1 MDNLNNITPMK
12 GLPPFLQYFRTIGI
26 IPASYKIS
34 MTFEEQVLELMRFI
48 KEEIIPKINENV
60 LATQELQEKF
70 KELVNYVNE
79 YFENLDIQA
88 EVNTKL
94 DEMGES
100 GALAELISQYL
111 ESQAV
116 IGFNTVNSLAN
127 ATNLGDGSFAKTYG
141 KLTYNDGKGA
151 FYKIRTRTN
160 ADVPDDYN
168 IIALINTQNL
178 VAERIINEIETN
190 VYNLQNNIYSNKF
203 NILNSDKA
211 ILIGDSYGTG
221 YTPDGTVES
230 WTAKLTQKL
239 DITCQ
244 SFSSNGAGFV
254 ATGSGGKT
262 FLTLLQEN
270 INNITNKNNVKLII
284 VGGGYN
290 DSNYSSYYND
300 MITAINNFSA
310 YCKEKFPYAK
320 IYIACFGYN
329 CNKTG
334 AGADVRDK
342 LIRNVIPAYKSTP
355 REDVFYIKDSNLI
368 LHNSDL
374 FSSDGFHPNENGQLT
389 IANKIYEGIFGTIN
403 LSFPHSVLRTV
414 MISGTI
420 NNSSNFDL
428 DVDIIDDD
436 VRIWLQE
443 NVNITFNPGIS
454 VVGNQNYELGTYE
467 NKHLSVSRN
476 TTLRIPIK
484 CLLVSTTQG
493 NNLRDGVLIFTT
505 DGKVYLQVK
514 QLANNA
520 WENVSN
526 ITQISIYATGTY
538 TKLSFN

>member
-1 MDNLNNITPMK
+1 MNNFNFNKLTPFK
-12 GLPPFLQYFRTIGI
+12 WFVLQNFPFIEADFDALTEWQLFCKLGKEMNKI
-26 IPASYKIS
+26 INSEN
-34 MTFEEQVLELMRFI
+34 TLGTQV
-48 KEEIIPKINENV
+48 ENV
-60 LATQELQEKF
+60 TNAFIDLQ
-70 KELVNYVNE
+70 NYVNN
-79 YFENLDIQA
+79 YFENLDIQG
-88 EVNTKL
+88 EVNNKL
-94 DEMGES
+94 NEMAES
-100 GALAELISQYL
+100 GELAELISQYL

-116 IGFNTVNSLAN
+116 IGFNTTSALAQ
-127 ATNLGDGSFAKTYG
+127 ATNLANGSFARTLG
-141 KLTYNDGKGA
+141 RNQYNDGYGA
-151 FYKIRTRTN
+151 FYKIRQRTN
-160 ADVPDDYN
+160 SDTPDGYN
-168 IIALINTQNL
+168 IIILTNTENLI
-178 VAERIINEIETN
+178 AERIINKIETD
-190 VYNLQNNIYSNKF
+190 VYNLQNNLYSNKF
-203 NILNSDKA
+203 NIINSDKA

-221 YTPDGTVES
+221 YTPDGNVES
-230 WTAKLTQKL
+230 WTTKLSQKL
-239 DITCQ
+239 GITCQ

-300 MITAINNFSA
+300 MIIAINNFNV
-310 YCKEKFPYAK
+310 YCKENFPYAK

-342 LIRNVIPAYKSTP
+342 LIKNVIPAYKSTP
-355 REDVFYIKDSNLI
+355 QEDVFYIKNSNLI

-389 IANKIYEGIFGTIN
+389 IANKIYEGLFGDIS
-403 LSFPHSVLRTV
+403 LSFPASVLRTV
-414 MISGTI
+414 LYSGQI

-428 DVDIIDDD
+428 DVNILDDD

-454 VVGNQNYELGTYE
+454 ITGNQNYEIGIYQ

-476 TTLRIPIK
+476 TTLRFPIK
-484 CLLVSTTQG
+484 CLLVSTTQN

-520 WENVSN
+520 WETISN
-526 ITQISIYATGTY
+526 ITQISIYATGIY
-538 TKLSFN
+538 TKLSYN

>member
-1 MDNLNNITPMK
+1 MNKFNYKNLSPFKWFVLQNFPFIEADFDAITNWQLFCKLGEEMNK
-12 GLPPFLQYFRTIGI
+12 IIEKVNQAGEQTENLTNAFIDLQD
-26 IPASYKIS
+26 
-34 MTFEEQVLELMRFI
+34 
-48 KEEIIPKINENV
+48 
-60 LATQELQEKF
+60 
-70 KELVNYVNE
+70 YVND
-79 YFENLDIQA
+79 YFENLDIQY
-88 EVNTKL
+88 EVNIKL
-94 DEMGES
+94 DEMAEGGE
-100 GALAELISQYL
+100 LAELIGQYL

-116 IGFNTVNSLAN
+116 IGFNTTSTLAQ
-127 ATNLGDGSFAKTYG
+127 ATNLANGSIARTLG
-141 KLTYNDGKGA
+141 RNQYNDGHGA
-151 FYKIRTRTN
+151 FYKIRQRTN
-160 ADVPDDYN
+160 SDTPDGYN
-168 IIALINTQNL
+168 IIVLSNTENLI
-178 VAERIINEIETN
+178 AERIVNVIETD
-190 VYNLQNNIYSNKF
+190 VYNLQNNLYSNKF
-203 NILNSDKA
+203 NIINSDKA

-221 YTPDGTVES
+221 YTPDGNVES
-230 WTAKLTQKL
+230 WTTKLSRKL
-239 DITCQ
+239 GINCQ

-300 MITAINNFSA
+300 MIIAINNFSV
-310 YCKEKFPYAK
+310 YCKENFPYAK

-355 REDVFYIKDSNLI
+355 LEDVFYIKNSNLI

-403 LSFPHSVLRTV
+403 LSFPHSVLRTI
-414 MISGTI
+414 MIGGII

-428 DVDIIDDD
+428 DVDILDDD

-454 VVGNQNYELGTYE
+454 ITGNVNFELGTYQ

-476 TTLRIPIK
+476 TTLRFPIK

-520 WENVSN
+520 WGTVSN
-526 ITQISIYATGTY
+526 ITQISIYATGIY
-538 TKLSFN
+538 TKLSYN

>member
-1 MDNLNNITPMK
+1 MNKFNYKNLCPFKWFVLQNFPFIEADFDAITNWQLFCKLGEEMNK
-12 GLPPFLQYFRTIGI
+12 IIEKVNQAGEQTENLTNAFIDLQ
-26 IPASYKIS
+26 
-34 MTFEEQVLELMRFI
+34 
-48 KEEIIPKINENV
+48 
-60 LATQELQEKF
+60 
-70 KELVNYVNE
+70 NYVNN
-79 YFENLDIQA
+79 YFENLDIQT
-88 EVNTKL
+88 EVNNKL
-94 DEMGES
+94 DEMAEGGE
-100 GALAELISQYL
+100 LAELIGQYL

-116 IGFNTVNSLAN
+116 IGFNTTSSLSQ
-127 ATNLGDGSFAKTYG
+127 ATNLANGSIARTLG
-141 KLTYNDGKGA
+141 RNQYNDGYGA
-151 FYKIRTRTN
+151 FYKIRQRTN
-160 ADVPDDYN
+160 SDTPDGYN
-168 IIALINTQNL
+168 IIVLTNTENLI
-178 VAERIINEIETN
+178 AERIINEIETD

-211 ILIGDSYGTG
+211 ILIGDSYGVG
-221 YTPDGTVES
+221 YTPDGNVES
-230 WTAKLTQKL
+230 WTTKLSQKL

-290 DSNYSSYYND
+290 DSNYSSSYSD
-300 MITAINNFSA
+300 MITAINNFSD
-310 YCKEKFPYAK
+310 YCKENFPYAK

-355 REDVFYIKDSNLI
+355 QEDVFYIKDSNLI

-414 MISGTI
+414 LTSGI
-420 NNSSNFDL
+420 VNNSSNFDL

-443 NVNITFNPGIS
+443 NVDIAFNPGIS
-454 VVGNQNYELGTYE
+454 ITGNQNYEIGIYQ

-476 TTLRIPIK
+476 TTLRFPIK

-514 QLANNA
+514 QLANNS
-520 WENVSN
+520 WETVSN
-526 ITQISIYATGTY
+526 ITQISIYATGIY
-538 TKLSFN
+538 TKLSYN

>member
-1 MDNLNNITPMK
+1 MNYNYIN
-12 GLPPFLQYFRTIGI
+12 LPPFKWFILQNFPFIEADFDAITNWQLFCKLGEEIN
-26 IPASYKIS
+26 KIVNS
-34 MTFEEQVLELMRFI
+34 VNMTGEQVESLTNAFNEL
-48 KEEIIPKINENV
+48 K
-60 LATQELQEKF
+60 T
-70 KELVNYVNE
+70 YVDN
-79 YFENLDIQA
+79 YFENLDVQDEI
-88 EVNTKL
+88 NNKL
-94 DEMGES
+94 DEMAES
-100 GALAELISQYL
+100 GDLAEIISQYL
-111 ESQAV
+111 ESQAI
-116 IGFNTVNSLAN
+116 IGFNTNSNLKD
-127 ATNLGDGSFAKTYG
+127 ATNLANGSFARTYG

-160 ADVPDDYN
+160 ADVPDDDN
-168 IIALINTQNL
+168 IIALVNTENL
-178 VAERIINEIETN
+178 VAEKMSDFNINELNTN
-190 VYNLQNNIYSNKF
+190 VLNLENNLYSNKF
-203 NILNSDKA
+203 NIINSDKA
-211 ILIGDSYGTG
+211 ILISDSYGTG
-221 YTPDGTVES
+221 YTPDGNVES
-230 WTAKLTQKL
+230 WTTKLAQKL
-239 DITCQ
+239 GITCQ

-290 DSNYSSYYND
+290 DSNYSSTYSD
-300 MITAINNFSA
+300 MITAINNFND
-310 YCKEKFPYAK
+310 YCKQNFPYAK
-320 IYIACFGYN
+320 IYIACVGYN

-355 REDVFYIKDSNLI
+355 QEDVFYIKDSNLI

-374 FSSDGFHPNENGQLT
+374 FSSDGFHPNESGQLT

-414 MISGTI
+414 MTSGTI

-443 NVNITFNPGIS
+443 NTNVIFNPGIS
-454 VVGNQNYELGTYE
+454 IVGNQNYEIGTYQ
-467 NKHLSVSRN
+467 NKYISASRN
-476 TTLRIPIK
+476 TTLRFPIK
-484 CLLVSTTQG
+484 CLLVSTTQN

-514 QLANNA
+514 QIANNA
-520 WENVSN
+520 WETISN

>member
-1 MDNLNNITPMK
+1 MNN
-12 GLPPFLQYFRTIGI
+12 F
-26 IPASYKIS
+26 SYKNLS
-34 MTFEEQVLELMRFI
+34 PFKWFVLENFPFI
-48 KEEIIPKINENV
+48 EADFDAITNWQLFCKLGEEMNKIIEKVNQAGEQTEN
-60 LATQELQEKF
+60 LTNAFIDLQ
-70 KELVNYVNE
+70 NYVND
-79 YFENLDIQA
+79 YFENLDIQT
-88 EVNTKL
+88 EVNNKL
-94 DEMGES
+94 DEMATGGE
-100 GALAELISQYL
+100 LAELIGQYL

-116 IGFNTVNSLAN
+116 IGFNTTSSLSQ
-127 ATNLGDGSFAKTYG
+127 ATNLANGSIARTLG
-141 KLTYNDGKGA
+141 RNQYNDGYGA
-151 FYKIRTRTN
+151 FYKIRQRTN
-160 ADVPDDYN
+160 SDTPDGYN
-168 IIALINTQNL
+168 IIVLSNTENLI
-178 VAERIINEIETN
+178 AERIINEIETD

-211 ILIGDSYGTG
+211 ILIGDSYGVG
-221 YTPDGTVES
+221 YTPDGNVES
-230 WTAKLTQKL
+230 WTTKLSQKL

-244 SFSSNGAGFV
+244 SFSSNGAGFI
-254 ATGSGGKT
+254 ATGTGGKT

-290 DSNYSSYYND
+290 DSNYSSSYSD
-300 MITAINNFSA
+300 MITAINNFSD
-310 YCKEKFPYAK
+310 YCKENFPYAK

-355 REDVFYIKDSNLI
+355 QKDVFYIKDSNLI

-414 MISGTI
+414 MTSGTI

-428 DVDIIDDD
+428 DVDILDDD

-454 VVGNQNYELGTYE
+454 ITGNQNFELGTYQ

-476 TTLRIPIK
+476 TTLRFPIK
-484 CLLVSTTQG
+484 CLLVSTTQN

-514 QLANNA
+514 QLSNNA
-520 WENVSN
+520 WETISN
-526 ITQISIYATGTY
+526 ITQISIYATGIY
-538 TKLSFN
+538 TKLSYN